1 MKSKLQF
8 LFTLIFS
15 VTYLQAQEV
24 TVNTSMGASYANQ
37 VYYKL
42 STQTETSFARDSW
55 DVAFY
60 RASNF
65 DLGAR
70 VNDGIGILVY
80 EVANTPAGYDLV
92 DVSNQSAW
100 TPLNNDDTNWNNG
113 AFMNTSLEGPLA
125 FGFGTYSPSNNT
137 VTGDIVFVLK
147 YVNGSYKKFFIES
160 YASGYNFKFSSW
172 DGSAWSADTNV
183 SLPNTNNPNNIFNY
197 YNLQTE
203 SEVIG
208 EPASSD
214 WDFVFRKYD
223 TFLNSPPP
231 GQYYNVTGV
240 LHNPNIEIAEND
252 EPGGMPMN
260 PALGYSEDINT
271 IGYDWK
277 SFGGAGF
284 VVDSDK
290 AFYIKYMDNTIY
302 RLTFTAFSGSSSG
315 DLTFVFN
322 DVTASL
328 SIEYISKNVSFGIYP
343 NPSTD
348 KQINL
353 VYDVNDLSSDKN
365 DIAIYSTTGQK
376 VFQTTLSSNQG
387 FRNKSLDLSSLSD
400 GVYMLQFTSGEFTTT
415 KKIILK

>member
-8 LFTLIFS
+8 LFAFIVSL
-15 VTYLQAQEV
+15 TYLHAQEV
-24 TVNTSMGASYANQ
+24 TVNMSMGSGYSDQ
-37 VYYKL
+37 IYYKL
-42 STQTETSFARDSW
+42 NTQTETVFTADIW

-65 DLGAR
+65 DLGVR
-70 VNDGIGILVY
+70 VNDGVRIQVY
-80 EVANTPAGYDLV
+80 EVANTPAGYDTV
-92 DVSNQSAW
+92 DVTNQSAW
-100 TPLNNDDTNWNNG
+100 SQLRNDDTNWNNG
-113 AFMNTSLEGPLA
+113 AFMNTSLTGPLA
-125 FGFGTYSPSNNT
+125 FGFGTYDPQNNT
-137 VTGDIVFVLK
+137 VIGDIVFVLE
-147 YVNGSYKKFFIES
+147 YIDGSYKKFFIES

-197 YNLQTE
+197 YSLQNE
-203 SEVIG
+203 SEVIA
-208 EPASSD
+208 EPGSSD

-223 TFLNSPPP
+223 TFLNPP

-252 EPGGMPMN
+252 EPSGMHAN
-260 PALGYSEDINT
+260 PDLTFSDDINT
-271 IGYDWK
+271 IGYNWK
-277 SFGGAGF
+277 AFGGTGF

-290 AFYIKYMDNTIY
+290 AFYIKYTDNTIY
-302 RLTFTAFSGSSSG
+302 RLTFTEFSGTSSG
-315 DLTFVFN
+315 DLTFVYE

-328 SIEYISKNVSFGIYP
+328 SIEDISKNVSFGIYP

-365 DIAIYSTTGQK
+365 DVAIYSTTGQK

-400 GVYMLQFTSGEFTTT
+400 GVYLLQFTSGTFTTT

>member
-1 MKSKLQF
+1 MEY
-8 LFTLIFS
+8 I
-15 VTYLQAQEV
+15 
-24 TVNTSMGASYANQ
+24 
-37 VYYKL
+37 
-42 STQTETSFARDSW
+42 D
-55 DVAFY
+55 
-60 RASNF
+60 
-65 DLGAR
+65 
-70 VNDGIGILVY
+70 
-80 EVANTPAGYDLV
+80 
-92 DVSNQSAW
+92 
-100 TPLNNDDTNWNNG
+100 
-113 AFMNTSLEGPLA
+113 
-125 FGFGTYSPSNNT
+125 
-137 VTGDIVFVLK
+137 
-147 YVNGSYKKFFIES
+147 GSYKKFFIES

-197 YNLQTE
+197 YSLQNE
-203 SEVIG
+203 SEVIA
-208 EPASSD
+208 EPGSSD

-223 TFLNSPPP
+223 TFLNPP

-252 EPGGMPMN
+252 EPSGMHAN
-260 PALGYSEDINT
+260 PDLTFSDDINT
-271 IGYDWK
+271 IGYNWK
-277 SFGGAGF
+277 AFGGTGF

-290 AFYIKYMDNTIY
+290 AFYIKYTDNTIY
-302 RLTFTAFSGSSSG
+302 RLTFTEFSGTSSG
-315 DLTFVFN
+315 DLTFVYE

-328 SIEYISKNVSFGIYP
+328 SIEDISKNVSFGIYP

-365 DIAIYSTTGQK
+365 DVAIYSTTGQK

-400 GVYMLQFTSGEFTTT
+400 GVYLLQFTSGTFTTT